1 MKILI
6 NTILIL
12 VVLLASACKEEC
24 ETIVRYKDPSQI
36 NIKLGESTN
45 SFSNFELTLKS
56 INIKKNPP
64 ADTTISKD
72 STKEAIS
79 CVMMVMRPDSSD
91 RSEFVIYP
99 GNFTLYGNSKVEEGK
114 PFLHFKIMCNKL
126 NVDPESVD
134 LTIWNGTFMQDCNPW

>member
-24 ETIVRYKDPSQI
+24 ETIVRYKDPSQ
-36 NIKLGESTN
+36 
-45 SFSNFELTLKS
+45 